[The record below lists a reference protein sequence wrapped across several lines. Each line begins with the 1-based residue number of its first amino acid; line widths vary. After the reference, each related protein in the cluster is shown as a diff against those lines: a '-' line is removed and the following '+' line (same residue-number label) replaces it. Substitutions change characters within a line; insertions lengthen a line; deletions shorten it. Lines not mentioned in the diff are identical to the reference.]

1 MENYLL
7 SWQKYVQLWAQ
18 LSRIKRL
25 FAFSQFCAIQIHLEN
40 KVPWGPWGKLEGAL
54 YHINF
59 RTEWTAYPTL
69 HCLDALR
76 PDGMGS
82 GTETESSELNLQL
95 LFLQILQYQQDI
107 NNIIYS
113 DYKKFSL
120 PWMFSF
126 PFLFIAFINVI
137 IVNIFFSRELTQR
150 NAC

>member
-1 MENYLL
+1 
-7 SWQKYVQLWAQ
+7 
-18 LSRIKRL
+18 
-25 FAFSQFCAIQIHLEN
+25 
-40 KVPWGPWGKLEGAL
+40 
-54 YHINF
+54 
-59 RTEWTAYPTL
+59 
-69 HCLDALR
+69 
-76 PDGMGS
+76 MGS

-150 NAC
+150 NVC

>member
-1 MENYLL
+1 M
-7 SWQKYVQLWAQ
+7 
-18 LSRIKRL
+18 SRIKRL

-40 KVPWGPWGKLEGAL
+40 KVPWGKLEGAL

-59 RTEWTAYPTL
+59 RTERTAYPTL

-113 DYKKFSL
+113 DYKKFSP